1 MRKVGKQVKK
11 TDDLRT
17 NQKSEGERIHSNVCV
32 ELNQNCFYRTRNSL
46 SENFSDFGTALS

>member
-17 NQKSEGERIHSNVCV
+17 NQKSEGERIQTFVWS
-32 ELNQNCFYRTRNSL
+32 
-46 SENFSDFGTALS
+46 